1 MGGVWDKVIVGL
13 LVAAAGAWALRAL
26 VRSLRRPGKCSS
38 CASGGNCPLASQA
51 AARTGGGS
59 GAASSDACT
68 HDLHA
73 H

>member
-1 MGGVWDKVIVGL
+1 MGGVWDKVIVGV

-51 AARTGGGS
+51 AARTGG
-59 GAASSDACT
+59 
-68 HDLHA
+68 HVEPEPIDLCA
-73 H
+73 PRNPAK